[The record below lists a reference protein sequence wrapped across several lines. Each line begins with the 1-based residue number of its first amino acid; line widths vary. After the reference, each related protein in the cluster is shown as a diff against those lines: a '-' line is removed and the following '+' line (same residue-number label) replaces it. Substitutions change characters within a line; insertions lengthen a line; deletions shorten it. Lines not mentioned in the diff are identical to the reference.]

1 MTNLILRREFITL
14 LGGAAASTWPL
25 GARAQQG
32 RIKRIGIIDNGP
44 MWDHFRQGLREQ
56 GLVEGR
62 TVALEY
68 RTAGGD
74 PDRLAAAASEL
85 VRLPVD
91 LIATY
96 GTTTT
101 HAAKAATT
109 TIPIVMVGIGDP
121 VRSGLVPSLARPGG
135 NITGN
140 TILGS
145 DIVAKRLQLLR
156 EVFPSVARVLFFWN
170 PDNSSQVPTLDE
182 ARTAAPM
189 LGMTIVPVGV
199 RNVEEFDLGFATIS
213 RERADAL
220 IMGAD
225 PFHQIHFDRILGYLA
240 GSRLPALFQNREQTV
255 AGGLM
260 SYGASLSDLVRRAA
274 GYAHR
279 ILQGTKPADLPV
291 EQPAKFELVVNL
303 KTAKAIGLTIPET
316 FLLRTDEVIE

>member
-1 MTNLILRREFITL
+1 MRRREFVGL
-14 LGGAAASTWPL
+14 VGGAAAWPL
-25 GARAQQG
+25 AARAQQG

-44 MWDHFRQGLREQ
+44 LWDHFRQGLREH
-56 GLVEGR
+56 GLIEGR

-68 RTAGGD
+68 RSAGGD
-74 PDRLAAAASEL
+74 PDRLAVAASEL
-85 VRLPVD
+85 ARLPVD

-96 GTTTT
+96 GTTAS
-101 HAAKAATT
+101 HAAKVATT
-109 TIPIVMVGIGDP
+109 TIPIVMIGIGDP

-156 EVFPSVARVLFFWN
+156 EVFPSAARVAFLWN
-170 PDNSSQVPTLDE
+170 PDNASQAAALEE
-182 ARTAAPM
+182 ARAAAPL
-189 LGMTIVPVGV
+189 LGWTIIPVGV
-199 RNVEEFDLGFATIS
+199 RNVEEFEVGFATIT
-213 RERADAL
+213 RERPDAL

-225 PFHQIHFDRILGYLA
+225 PFQQIHFDRILEYLA
-240 GSRLPALFQNREQTV
+240 ERRLPALFQNRDQAM

-260 SYGASLSDLVRRAA
+260 SYGASLSDLVRRAG

-279 ILQGTKPADLPV
+279 ILQGTKPADLPI

-303 KTAKAIGLTIPET
+303 MTAKAMGLTIPEP
-316 FLLRTDEVIE
+316 FLLRADEVIE